1 MTLPFSE
8 ADFLELFAAYN
19 TLLWPAVVL
28 LWVASVLVAA
38 RWLRNRA
45 GRSVLVLLAIH
56 WGWSGIA
63 YHWVYF
69 RSINPAASAF
79 AFVFVLQSGVVAWLA
94 SRGGVRFVVD
104 RSPRSVL
111 GVALVVYSLLYPFV
125 SLSIGLQYP
134 RLPLFALPC
143 PSTLFTAGLL
153 LTAVGLPRLAAVVP
167 MAWSFIGGSA
177 AVLLGIPTDIVLPL
191 AGLLLLLDIVAPRA
205 LGSRPRAAA
214 AARDEAI
221 VRV

>member
-1 MTLPFSE
+1 VTLPFSE

-19 TLLWPAVVL
+19 TLFWPAVVL
-28 LWVASVLVAA
+28 LWIASVLVAA

-63 YHWVYF
+63 YHWAYF
-69 RSINPAASAF
+69 RSINPAAPAF
-79 AFVFVLQSGVVAWLA
+79 AFMFVLQSGVLAWLA
-94 SRGGVRFVVD
+94 SRGAVRFVVD
-104 RSPRSVL
+104 RSPRSIL
-111 GVALVVYSLLYPFV
+111 GVALVVYGLLYPFI
-125 SLSIGLQYP
+125 SLSVGLQYP
-134 RLPLFALPC
+134 RVPLFALPC

-153 LTAVGLPRLAAVVP
+153 LTGVGLPRLAGIVP
-167 MAWSFIGGSA
+167 MAWAFIGGSA
-177 AVLLGIPTDIVLPL
+177 AVLLGIPTDVVLPL

-205 LGSRPRAAA
+205 LGSRRSTSA

-221 VRV
+221 ARV